1 MQIVFPAARRMG
13 NPSHQVKEATEAGG
27 TCRTSQYLLYK
38 SWSAESRIARTST
51 VRTWRTVCSRIVWRR
66 CGVGWQRL
74 LTKESQANWL
84 SGPRMQRRSRG
95 FQPVWDD
102 GHQNGS
108 SLTGPCL
115 PPAAPHSLPTFMFSS
130 LRTACLI
137 ILQRLSGAV
146 WAPSIPHGICQRTL
160 LSPETHLVLILRAC
174 IQPYR
179 KAVTF
184 GAYLWSCHA
193 LELDK
198 TARYSFICYAMVRL
212 HAVLVLFSGRRV
224 ILSDNSRKHL
234 LRLSKIQVGSRP
246 IIDHEAAQ
254 YHMSSGTRNSE

>member
-1 MQIVFPAARRMG
+1 MQIIFSAAQRMG
-13 NPSHQVKEATEAGG
+13 NPSYQVKEAGG
-27 TCRTSQYLLYK
+27 TCRTFQYLLYK
-38 SWSAESRIARTST
+38 SWSAKSGTERTST

-108 SLTGPCL
+108 SLTVPCL
-115 PPAAPHSLPTFMFSS
+115 PPAVLHSVPTFMFSS

-137 ILQRLSGAV
+137 ILRLSGAV
-146 WAPSIPHGICQRTL
+146 WALSIPHGICQRTL
-160 LSPETHLVLILRAC
+160 LSPETHLVLILQAC
-174 IQPYR
+174 VQPYR

-198 TARYSFICYAMVRL
+198 TAHYSFYC
-212 HAVLVLFSGRRV
+212 
-224 ILSDNSRKHL
+224 
-234 LRLSKIQVGSRP
+234 
-246 IIDHEAAQ
+246 
-254 YHMSSGTRNSE
+254 